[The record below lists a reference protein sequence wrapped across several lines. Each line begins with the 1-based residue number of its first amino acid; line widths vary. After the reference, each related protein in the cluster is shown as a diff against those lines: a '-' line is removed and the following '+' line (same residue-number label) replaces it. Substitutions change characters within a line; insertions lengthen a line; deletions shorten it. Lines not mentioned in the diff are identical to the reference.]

1 MFYKGYEIMLI
12 SFFPIALFLMGWCIV
27 DILHQRIRKDFKIL
41 LIIGVILLTLLGV
54 LIYYL
59 WLKPNI
65 KKGWFSI

>member
-1 MFYKGYEIMLI
+1 MLI
-12 SFFPIALFLMGWCIV
+12 SFFPIVLFLMGWCIV

-65 KKGWFSI
+65 EKGWFSM

>member
-1 MFYKGYEIMLI
+1 MLI
-12 SFFPIALFLMGWCIV
+12 SFFPISLFLMGWCIV

-65 KKGWFSI
+65 EKGWFSM

>member
-1 MFYKGYEIMLI
+1 MLI

-41 LIIGVILLTLLGV
+41 LIIGVNLLTLLGV

-65 KKGWFSI
+65 EKGWFSM

>member
-1 MFYKGYEIMLI
+1 MLI
-12 SFFPIALFLMGWCIV
+12 SFFPIALFLMGWGIV

-65 KKGWFSI
+65 EKGWFSM

>member
-1 MFYKGYEIMLI
+1 MLI

-65 KKGWFSI
+65 EKGWFSM